1 MESNGRDLYRS
12 RLKTRHSSARRL
24 PASTGLSYLK
34 KFNEFGAIAMNQ
46 NILQLLISAVKEK
59 RCIAVRYRDQN
70 QIRVLEPH
78 VIYTD
83 DGGEIVADCFQT
95 RGYSAAGRPPP
106 FWRPFR
112 IKKITA
118 LSVLKEAFS
127 PRIDEGFSA
136 NKLKY
141 RNGLIAIVDETA
153 PAADFVYPFQAPQEM
168 GPFLPKNPHR
178 R

>member
-1 MESNGRDLYRS
+1 M
-12 RLKTRHSSARRL
+12 A
-24 PASTGLSYLK
+24 
-34 KFNEFGAIAMNQ
+34 Q
-46 NILQLLISAVKEK
+46 NILQLLIGAVRE
-59 RCIAVRYRDQN
+59 RHCVAVRYRDQN

-83 DGGEIVADCFQT
+83 EGGEIVCDCYQT
-95 RGYSAAGRPPP
+95 RGYSAAGRPTP

-118 LSVLKEAFS
+118 LSVLKETFS
-127 PRIDEGFSA
+127 PRTVEGFSA
-136 NKLKY
+136 SKLKY
-141 RNGLIAIVDETA
+141 RNGFIAMVDETA
-153 PAADFVYPFQAPQEM
+153 DPFVYPYQGQNPQEM

>member
-1 MESNGRDLYRS
+1 MS
-12 RLKTRHSSARRL
+12 
-24 PASTGLSYLK
+24 
-34 KFNEFGAIAMNQ
+34 Q
-46 NILQLLISAVKEK
+46 NILQLLVSAVKEN
-59 RCIAVRYRDQN
+59 RCVAIRYRDQN

-83 DGGEIVADCFQT
+83 ESGEIVAESFQT

-118 LSVLKEAFS
+118 LSVLKETFQ
-127 PRIDEGFSA
+127 PRVSEGFSPH
-136 NKLKY
+136 KLKY
-141 RNGLIAIVDETA
+141 RTGLIAMIKGNDSS
-153 PAADFVYPFQAPQEM
+153 FVYPFQTTQEM